1 MTTPGVTSTTVK
13 KKDEIVPELL
23 VAQRKELQDEIS
35 SINVQLEEAGQTPN
49 AEKAEELE
57 NLREMRDNLTAQTDK
72 IDAILAKENPDA
84 LSPQAANLPLT
95 TPKTEPYQ
103 TPLNPR
109 ESHGENL
116 SETEDPLIVELDAKL
131 LTLIKESAAI
141 VDEYEQK
148 RITME
153 VEKAEA
159 LREINAQKD
168 RLMQDKK
175 NYYSLKRQQNELM
188 ERLKSDTQ
196 NK

>member
-1 MTTPGVTSTTVK
+1 MTTLGVTSTTVQ

-35 SINVQLEEAGQTPN
+35 SINVQLEEAGQTPD
-49 AEKAEELE
+49 AEKAELE
-57 NLREMRDNLTAQTDK
+57 NLREMRDNLMEQTDK
-72 IDAILAKENPDA
+72 IDAILAKENPDT
-84 LSPQAANLPLT
+84 LSQQAANLPPT
-95 TPKTEPYQ
+95 AIKSEPYKP
-103 TPLNPR
+103 PLDPR
-109 ESHGENL
+109 ESDKDDL

-131 LTLIKESAAI
+131 LALIKESAAI
-141 VDEYEQK
+141 IDEYEQK
-148 RITME
+148 RIAME
-153 VEKAEA
+153 AEKAEA